1 LSVADQINYI
11 KHRIYSS
18 NEPTIQIEEIDRLAA
33 YGTQAADAINEIIN
47 SPGIDKQAK
56 TCALVAIEN
65 IKKNSS

>member
-1 LSVADQINYI
+1 M
-11 KHRIYSS
+11 
-18 NEPTIQIEEIDRLAA
+18 IQIEEIDRLAA

-56 TCALVAIEN
+56 TCALIAIEN

>member
-1 LSVADQINYI
+1 M
-11 KHRIYSS
+11 
-18 NEPTIQIEEIDRLAA
+18 IQIEEIDKLAA

-47 SPGIDKQAK
+47 SLDIDKQAK